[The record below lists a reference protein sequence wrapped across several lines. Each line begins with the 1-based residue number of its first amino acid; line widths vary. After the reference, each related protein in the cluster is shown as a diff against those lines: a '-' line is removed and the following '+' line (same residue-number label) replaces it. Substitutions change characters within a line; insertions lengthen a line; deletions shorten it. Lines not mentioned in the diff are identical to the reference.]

1 MIKCSHNVRKCPN
14 YDMEREVGYSMDRR
28 GFLDIL
34 ESQLTGQMHEG
45 KIAAHLRYYEDYI
58 QSQVMKGRSE
68 QDVLNE
74 LGDPRLIARTL
85 LDTDTDNGNISYEEY
100 STEDS
105 GFSGDSYS
113 EDKRQVHSFQDKPW
127 YEKLIS
133 LVIFVG
139 ILSVLI
145 RMIGRIMPS
154 LVMIALG
161 VYVISFL
168 FRRR

>member
-1 MIKCSHNVRKCPN
+1 MNRT
-14 YDMEREVGYSMDRR
+14 E
-28 GFLDIL
+28 FLDTL
-34 ESQLTGQMHEG
+34 RSQLSGQMHEG
-45 KIAAHLRYYEDYI
+45 KVAAHVRYYEDYI
-58 QSQVMKGRSE
+58 QSQVRSGRDE
-68 QDVLNE
+68 QQVLDE

-105 GFSGDSYS
+105 GFPGDSYS

>member
-1 MIKCSHNVRKCPN
+1 MLS
-14 YDMEREVGYSMDRR
+14 
-28 GFLDIL
+28 
-34 ESQLTGQMHEG
+34 
-45 KIAAHLRYYEDYI
+45 
-58 QSQVMKGRSE
+58 RS
-68 QDVLNE
+68 
-74 LGDPRLIARTL
+74 TL
-85 LDTDTDNGNISYEEY
+85 Q
-100 STEDS
+100 EDS
-105 GFSGDSYS
+105 GFAGDSYS

-161 VYVISFL
+161 VYVISFI

>member
-1 MIKCSHNVRKCPN
+1 MNRT
-14 YDMEREVGYSMDRR
+14 E
-28 GFLDIL
+28 FLDTL
-34 ESQLTGQMHEG
+34 RSQLSGQMHEG
-45 KIAAHLRYYEDYI
+45 KVAAHVRYYEDYI
-58 QSQVMKGRSE
+58 QSQVRSGRDE
-68 QDVLNE
+68 QQVLDE

-154 LVMIALG
+154 LVMMALG

>member
-1 MIKCSHNVRKCPN
+1 
-14 YDMEREVGYSMDRR
+14 MEREVGYSMDRR

-85 LDTDTDNGNISYEEY
+85 LDTDADNGNISYEEY
-100 STEDS
+100 STEDF

-127 YEKLIS
+127 YEKLIF

>member
-1 MIKCSHNVRKCPN
+1 
-14 YDMEREVGYSMDRR
+14 MEREVGYSMDRR

-68 QDVLNE
+68 QDVLDE

-113 EDKRQVHSFQDKPW
+113 EDKRQVHSFQDKSW
-127 YEKLIS
+127 FEKLIS

>member
-1 MIKCSHNVRKCPN
+1 MNRT
-14 YDMEREVGYSMDRR
+14 E
-28 GFLDIL
+28 FLDTL
-34 ESQLTGQMHEG
+34 RSQLSGQMHEG
-45 KIAAHLRYYEDYI
+45 KVAAHVRYYEDYI
-58 QSQVMKGRSE
+58 QSQVRSGRDE
-68 QDVLNE
+68 QQVLDE

>member
-1 MIKCSHNVRKCPN
+1 
-14 YDMEREVGYSMDRR
+14 MDRR
-28 GFLDIL
+28 EFVDIL
-34 ESQLTGQMHEG
+34 QNQLVGQMHEG

-58 QSQVMKGRSE
+58 QSQVMRGRSE
-68 QDVLNE
+68 QDVLAE

-85 LDTDTDNGNISYEEY
+85 LDTDTDSGNISYEEY
-100 STEDS
+100 STEHS
-105 GFSGDSYS
+105 GFSGDDYK
-113 EDKRQVHSFQDKPW
+113 EDQGHAHNSQDKPW
-127 YEKLIS
+127 QDKPWHEKLIS

-145 RMIGRIMPS
+145 KMIGRLMPS
-154 LVMIALG
+154 LIMIAVG

>member
-1 MIKCSHNVRKCPN
+1 MNRT
-14 YDMEREVGYSMDRR
+14 E
-28 GFLDIL
+28 FLDTL
-34 ESQLTGQMHEG
+34 RSQLSGQMHEG
-45 KIAAHLRYYEDYI
+45 KVAAHVRYYEDYI
-58 QSQVMKGRSE
+58 QSQVHSGRDE
-68 QDVLNE
+68 QQVLDE

-105 GFSGDSYS
+105 GFSGDRYS

-161 VYVISFL
+161 VYVIAFL

>member
-1 MIKCSHNVRKCPN
+1 MNRT
-14 YDMEREVGYSMDRR
+14 E
-28 GFLDIL
+28 FLDTL
-34 ESQLTGQMHEG
+34 RSQLSGQMHEG
-45 KIAAHLRYYEDYI
+45 KVAAHVRYYEDYI
-58 QSQVMKGRSE
+58 QSQVRSGRDE
-68 QDVLNE
+68 QQVLDE

-133 LVIFVG
+133 LVIFMG